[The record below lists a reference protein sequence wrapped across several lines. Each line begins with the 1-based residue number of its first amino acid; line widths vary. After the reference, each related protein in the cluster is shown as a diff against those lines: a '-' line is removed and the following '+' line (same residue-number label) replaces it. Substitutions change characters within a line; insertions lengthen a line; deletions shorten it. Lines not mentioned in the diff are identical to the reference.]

1 MKKNK
6 RNNNKW
12 KAERRLFAN
21 AYRRA
26 RARMRKARRLA
37 DLTRP
42 EKPVDISRIDNFR
55 YLRVNEDQIMGAEF
69 WNIDVVTP
77 VLLAPRFR
85 AFVEGCERCGA
96 TSASYYDIDSDG
108 NLVETK
114 AITDVDDDASAA
126 WEGWHKVLKKIQYA
140 FDAMEVNTYGCHS
153 SVLDGLSD
161 AQKKRVE
168 EGLLLFAK
176 NYFALWY

>member
-6 RNNNKW
+6 GNNNKR

-26 RARMRKARRLA
+26 RAGRRKAGRLA

-42 EKPVDISRIDNFR
+42 AKPVDVSRVDKIR
-55 YLRVNEDQIMGAEF
+55 RLRVSNDQIMGVES

-85 AFVEGCERCGA
+85 AFVEGSELCGA
-96 TSASYYDIDSDG
+96 TPSGYYGIDFDG
-108 NLVETK
+108 NFVEMK
-114 AITDVDDDASAA
+114 AFTDINDDVSAA

-161 AQKKRVE
+161 AQKERVS

-176 NYFALWY
+176 NHFLLWY

>member
-1 MKKNK
+1 
-6 RNNNKW
+6 
-12 KAERRLFAN
+12 
-21 AYRRA
+21 
-26 RARMRKARRLA
+26 MRKARRLA